1 MADRDPTVASLLVD
15 WIEIQKNLHPGI
27 PLLCVSGAQGIG
39 KSTALEAV
47 AETYQGRVVTLGIDD
62 FYLTRSEREALA
74 TTLSPLFA
82 VRGPPGT
89 HDLPLLNA
97 VIDALLTA
105 TDADETRL
113 PVFDKRIDDRL
124 GEDKWSVFVGRPE
137 AIILEGWCIGALPDA
152 NPAAAARLNA
162 IEARADADAWRTY
175 QNAQLNGPYADLWD
189 RADAFLHLCAPSF
202 ERVLGWRSEQEE
214 TTLGLAPG
222 TLPDDRRAWVE
233 TFIQHYERIT
243 RSLLRGQRRRGHFIQ
258 VAADRSVQGDL
269 LSAPELLVFSDLDGT
284 LLDHETYSYAPAHPA
299 LEALQTGNAVLV
311 LSSSKTAAEIDQL
324 RTEIGFAHCPAIVEN
339 GGGILEP
346 NQRPAE
352 LSEPP
357 HTAIL
362 AALADAPS
370 DLRQSFSGFSDWRAE
385 EVSDRTGLTLPAAKL
400 AKQRQYSEPGLWT
413 GSEQDLAAFKAFLA
427 GFGIFA
433 QRGGR
438 FLTLSHGKTKAD
450 QMFAIASR
458 FQPAPMIALG
468 DAPNDL
474 EMIEAAH
481 RGVIIMNANGPK
493 IERTSGEA
501 IGKTVRSPH
510 SGPAGWNHA
519 ILEFIDRVV
528 TMQASQRKQ
537 NGG

>member
-1 MADRDPTVASLLVD
+1 M
-15 WIEIQKNLHPGI
+15 
-27 PLLCVSGAQGIG
+27 
-39 KSTALEAV
+39 
-47 AETYQGRVVTLGIDD
+47 
-62 FYLTRSEREALA
+62 
-74 TTLSPLFA
+74 
-82 VRGPPGT
+82 
-89 HDLPLLNA
+89 
-97 VIDALLTA
+97 
-105 TDADETRL
+105 
-113 PVFDKRIDDRL
+113 
-124 GEDKWSVFVGRPE
+124 
-137 AIILEGWCIGALPDA
+137 
-152 NPAAAARLNA
+152 
-162 IEARADADAWRTY
+162 
-175 QNAQLNGPYADLWD
+175 
-189 RADAFLHLCAPSF
+189 
-202 ERVLGWRSEQEE
+202 
-214 TTLGLAPG
+214 
-222 TLPDDRRAWVE
+222 
-233 TFIQHYERIT
+233 
-243 RSLLRGQRRRGHFIQ
+243 
-258 VAADRSVQGDL
+258 
-269 LSAPELLVFSDLDGT
+269 VFSDLDGT